1 MRKVTFS
8 ELVPHLMIGAT
19 IVTLLVVFLINRF
32 PPLKEP
38 EFIDESSY
46 SESSSLSIKE
56 NNIGSSIGS
65 SGGISTPASGNSL
78 PSSAAEPQSQKINI
92 NTATVTELMTLDGI
106 GEVKAKAIVEYR
118 EANGYFKSIDDLT
131 LVSGIGVKTL
141 EKNRD
146 KITV

>member
-1 MRKVTFS
+1 MRKIPLS

-32 PPLKEP
+32 PPLKEA

-46 SESSSLSIKE
+46 SENLSVSAKE
-56 NNIGSSIGS
+56 NNSGSSIGS
-65 SGGISTPASGNSL
+65 SGGIRTPASRNSS
-78 PSSAAEPQSQKINI
+78 PSSPAESQNQKVNI
-92 NTATVTELMTLDGI
+92 NTASVTELMTLDGI

-131 LVSGIGVKTL
+131 LVSGIGAKTL

-146 KITV
+146 RIMV